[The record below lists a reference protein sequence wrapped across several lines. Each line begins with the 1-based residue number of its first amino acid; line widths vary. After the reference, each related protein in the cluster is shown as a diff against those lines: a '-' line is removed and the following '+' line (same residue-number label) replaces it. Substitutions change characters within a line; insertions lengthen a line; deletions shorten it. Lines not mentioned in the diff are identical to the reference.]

1 MYLRKKMYSGKRLA
15 RGQTHRRGGWRRV
28 ISVALCAVLL
38 STNMVGV
45 CAADLFDDTSC
56 ICDVLC
62 GDEGNSACP
71 VCAEDPAQCA
81 AEAQPPEDEKTPVCI
96 CDILCG
102 DEGNSACPV
111 CAEDPAQCAAK
122 AQPPEPEETYIIGW
136 TWVDE
141 EGFLTEYDGE
151 WYLSLPGAERDD
163 LTEELLEEMLP
174 KKLCVELSDGETEY
188 LPITWDFSPLLDI
201 SQTYFRLDAEIEEGY
216 VLDEDVDA
224 PYVLLEYGGAELYAG
239 TYPGTRRALTGAD
252 KLADHTVKGITP
264 AGTTVNLFDYD
275 PQIGNRDNDVLP
287 DGAEIV
293 SSAAPA
299 SIVPG
304 AAAHLIQELFLP
316 HQNGVEGET
325 LYDVLQANPAFAG
338 FAPKTLHHRFLTE
351 DTPYSMVPMAALGR
365 LAGVPTPIMDAL
377 IALLGELLGEDYAVT
392 GQTAERMGLAGMTP
406 EAIRNLV
413 SA

>member
-38 STNMVGV
+38 STNMVGAF
-45 CAADLFDDTSC
+45 AADLFDDTSC

-81 AEAQPPEDEKTPVCI
+81 AEVQPPEDEKPSVCI
-96 CDILCG
+96 CDALCG

-141 EGFLTEYDGE
+141 EEFLTEYDGE

-188 LPITWDFSPLLDI
+188 LPITWDFSPLSDN
-201 SQTYFRLDAEIEEGY
+201 SQEYYRLDAAIGEDY
-216 VLDEDVDA
+216 ALAKDVDA
-224 PYVLLEYGGAELYAG
+224 LYVLLEYGGAEVYAA
-239 TYPGTRRALTGAD
+239 TYPGERIALTGTD

-275 PQIGNRDNDVLP
+275 FGITGVNDVLP
-287 DGAEIV
+287 DGAKFENY
-293 SSAAPA
+293 S
-299 SIVPG
+299 
-304 AAAHLIQELFLP
+304 
-316 HQNGVEGET
+316 NGINEKC
-325 LYDVLQANPAFAG
+325 P
-338 FAPKTLHHRFLTE
+338 
-351 DTPYSMVPMAALGR
+351 AALRWLRYAGSRLLESGIGR
-365 LAGVPTPIMDAL
+365 RPS
-377 IALLGELLGEDYAVT
+377 LGPKQREHEGHREIHIG
-392 GQTAERMGLAGMTP
+392 GQLS
-406 EAIRNLV
+406 LY
-413 SA
+413 